1 VQAARKLQRR
11 KGRVAARAFLIEG
24 LTLLQDA
31 IAADADVT
39 EVFVEDCPDRAAVEE
54 LCTSNDITFYR
65 VDGQVGRLLAQTV
78 TAPGV
83 VAVVHFPDIAL
94 ADISSDADLVLVLA
108 EVRDPGNAGTLVRSA
123 AAAGAGAVIFSK
135 RAVDPLAPKTIRSGA
150 GAIFRVPLVLDEDLA
165 QAVAFLRQRG
175 FRVASSDACAELI
188 PERCDMTRPMAFVV
202 GNEAHGIPE
211 AIEGAVDE
219 VIGIPMPG
227 SAESLNVA
235 VAGSILL
242 FEAVRQ
248 RRARSRTMTSES
260 RGS

>member
-11 KGRVAARAFLIEG
+11 RGRVAARAFLIEG

-31 IAADADVT
+31 ITAGAEVT
-39 EVFVEDCPDRAAVEE
+39 EVFVEDCPSRAAVEE
-54 LCTSNDITFYR
+54 LCRSNDITLYR
-65 VDGQVGRLLAQTV
+65 IDRQVGRLLAQTV

-83 VAVVHFPDIAL
+83 VAVVRFPDIPL
-94 ADISSDADLVLVLA
+94 AGITSDADLVLVLA

-123 AAAGAGAVIFSK
+123 AAAAAGAVIFSE
-135 RAVDPLAPKTIRSGA
+135 RAVDPFAPKTARSAA
-150 GAIFRVPLVLDEDLA
+150 GAIFRVPLVLDQQLSDA
-165 QAVAFLRQRG
+165 ITFLRQRG
-175 FRVASSDACAELI
+175 FTVAASDAGAELI

-202 GNEAHGIPE
+202 GNEAHGMPSDM
-211 AIEGAVDE
+211 EGSVDE

-248 RRARSRTMTSES
+248 RRADS
-260 RGS
+260 